1 MIDVHV
7 TASNQIS
14 SLTTSTQIRAI
25 EKVQNIRSILSNDV
39 INLNDDVIV
48 ELEITAGAYGN
59 AMVSFDQST
68 KLEKFFT
75 VAVNEESTMVVFKH
89 R

>member
-1 MIDVHV
+1 MIEVQA

-14 SLTTSTQIRAI
+14 SITTSAQIRAI
-25 EKVQNIRSILSNDV
+25 EKVQNIRSTLSNDV

>member
-1 MIDVHV
+1 MIEVQA

-14 SLTTSTQIRAI
+14 SITTSAQIRAI

-68 KLEKFFT
+68 KLEKFFA
-75 VAVNEESTMVVFKH
+75 VALKEESAMVVFKH